1 VRGSVPEVAY
11 LEHGAGQTYATNGA
25 GDINQPGGPGRD
37 NISLRLCTTKRVAD
51 IESRI
56 YPHSRSVVVGAPKL
70 DALIEF
76 ENPRST
82 PPVVAIS
89 FHWDNSIAPE
99 AMSAF
104 PHYSQVLPQLT
115 DVPYTVLGHSHP
127 QREHARRMQQYYGQV
142 GIRFVP
148 EFDDIVRQA
157 DVYVCDNSST
167 LFEFATLDRPVV
179 VLNAPWYRRDVNH
192 GLRFWEYA
200 DIGVQVDSPD
210 DLIAGIAEA
219 LNDSPARQARR
230 REIVNELYP
239 FLGHAAQHAA
249 TQLVEHFQ
257 S

>member
-1 VRGSVPEVAY
+1 
-11 LEHGAGQTYATNGA
+11 
-25 GDINQPGGPGRD
+25 
-37 NISLRLCTTKRVAD
+37 
-51 IESRI
+51 
-56 YPHSRSVVVGAPKL
+56 
-70 DALIEF
+70 
-76 ENPRST
+76 
-82 PPVVAIS
+82 
-89 FHWDNSIAPE
+89 
-99 AMSAF
+99 
-104 PHYSQVLPQLT
+104 
-115 DVPYTVLGHSHP
+115 
-127 QREHARRMQQYYGQV
+127 MQQYYGQV